1 MRSAE
6 YKTGELPA
14 IPQSAFRI
22 PHLNSMTTSQR
33 VLTADMVQAM
43 RPGSVIVDMAIESGG
58 NVEGA
63 KVLPADYLNMDDLLS
78 HRGVIMSVD
87 ALRRDGLVI
96 ASLVAD
102 DNGVVVGHILFS
114 RLFIHGDTSKI
125 LAVALAPMAVVPGR
139 QRCGIGSM
147 LIRGGLDTCR
157 RLGERIVLVVGHPSY
172 YPRFGFSH
180 ALTSNLRSPY
190 DGEAFMAL
198 ELRAGAGHYLV
209 EGFLLGW
216 IKLDWRQLL
225 PAAVPVELF

>member
-1 MRSAE
+1 MMSDLSNVRVRLETAND
-6 YKTGELPA
+6 LVA
-14 IPQSAFRI
+14 IREVNTQAFGG
-22 PHLNSMTTSQR
+22 PTEA
-33 VLTADMVQAM
+33 VL
-43 RPGSVIVDMAIESGG
+43 
-58 NVEGA
+58 
-63 KVLPADYLNMDDLLS
+63 
-78 HRGVIMSVD
+78 VD

-96 ASLVAD
+96 ASLVAE

-114 RLFIHGDTSKI
+114 RLFIHGDTSKT

-147 LIRGGLDTCR
+147 LIRGGLETCR

-198 ELRAGAGHYLV
+198 ELRRGAL
-209 EGFLLGW
+209 EGVIG
-216 IKLDWRQLL
+216 DVRYP
-225 PAAVPVELF
+225 PAFAEVS